1 VAATT
6 TSEIPA
12 NSPAPP
18 HKPSQPSPETF
29 LEKQKRLKKEAQL
42 MEEERK
48 QLQQEH
54 EQMEQRAES
63 IRQRQSNLATEQA
76 HTQSASNLAGHN
88 PELLKNIGDTLAGC
102 APAQAVHE
110 GNLNPPQ

>member
-1 VAATT
+1 
-6 TSEIPA
+6 
-12 NSPAPP
+12 
-18 HKPSQPSPETF
+18 
-29 LEKQKRLKKEAQL
+29 

-63 IRQRQSNLATEQA
+63 IRQRQRNLATEQA

-88 PELLKNIGDTLAGC
+88 PELLKKYIGDTLAGC
-102 APAQAVHE
+102 APAQAVDE